1 MPIRTLVMVLS
12 LLGAVSIASAD
23 PIRITSGFYLLDSGR
38 DGSWLLR
45 ADGLRLEGQGIAQE
59 AAFWQCLEC
68 APGTPLSLSARLTLD
83 QPFDY
88 AASAAINGTR
98 HPQVYWQGEF
108 LFASG
113 TVPAQHGATS
123 ILPFTFT
130 GHLTGFL
137 SPDFSGTP
145 FFTGDFVGRGNAALR
160 FFPAGSGGVEIASV
174 LYEFGDPA
182 PVPEPGTMLL
192 LGSGL
197 AGVLAARRR
206 RRPAA
211 EP

>member
-1 MPIRTLVMVLS
+1 MGRFKRQGGCTLARGERGRMQIRTL
-12 LLGAVSIASAD
+12 LLGAVPIAS
-23 PIRITSGFYLLDSGR
+23 
-38 DGSWLLR
+38 
-45 ADGLRLEGQGIAQE
+45 
-59 AAFWQCLEC
+59 
-68 APGTPLSLSARLTLD
+68 
-83 QPFDY
+83 
-88 AASAAINGTR
+88 
-98 HPQVYWQGEF
+98 V
-108 LFASG
+108 
-113 TVPAQHGATS
+113 
-123 ILPFTFT
+123 
-130 GHLTGFL
+130 
-137 SPDFSGTP
+137 
-145 FFTGDFVGRGNAALR
+145 R